1 MAEFAHQ
8 VGFREPLGC
17 NREGGLTACWLP
29 KEATLIGI
37 EAKFEYMVAPG
48 NAQIVIIA
56 TKIKPPIGAH
66 APEPATARQILK
78 DAIQV
83 EHLHFPFWAVRS
95 TSVPSF

>member
-8 VGFREPLGC
+8 VGFCQSLGS

-48 NAQIVIIA
+48 DAQIVIIA
-56 TKIKPPIGAH
+56 TKIKPPIGSH
-66 APEPATARQILK
+66 APEPATARQIPK

-83 EHLHFPFWAVRS
+83 EHLHFPFWALRA
-95 TSVPSF
+95 TSVHS